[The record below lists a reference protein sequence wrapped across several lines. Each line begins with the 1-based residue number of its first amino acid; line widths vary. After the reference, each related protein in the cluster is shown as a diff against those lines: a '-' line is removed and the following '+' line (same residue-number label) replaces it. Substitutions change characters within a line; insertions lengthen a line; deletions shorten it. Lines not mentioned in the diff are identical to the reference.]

1 MLLAPSNAPPCLAA
15 FRDTIRMQASNIMQ
29 RKIGEEEANDG
40 FLFVEKAWLP
50 KLPAPGTPFQ
60 LVVGKSTLK
69 TKIQQS
75 GPCTCRQPE
84 HVHYRIPLPLM
95 NPVEGKTASLRVVKD
110 DKLVLEYAD

>member
-1 MLLAPSNAPPCLAA
+1 
-15 FRDTIRMQASNIMQ
+15 MQATNIMQ
-29 RKIGEEEANDG
+29 RKVGPEEAEDG

-50 KLPAPGTPFQ
+50 KLPAPGKAFH

-69 TKIQQS
+69 TKIVES

-95 NPVEGKTASLRVVKD
+95 NPVEGQTATLRVVKD
-110 DKLVLEYAD
+110 DKLVLEYAS